1 MRQSSKRLKVI
12 PQTTLRRLRNT
23 PSYFF
28 LLWRWVSWLY
38 ALISLVSIQGK
49 PNLPLAI
56 LLLVITFVQTLAVTL
71 YAPIFQWLLPAL
83 PVLPGMK
90 WVRQPG
96 QRGLTAQR
104 TFWRLR
110 LRPLAADEEDDI
122 LTPLARTRNPYWDI
136 AIYSLDVIICGMVT
150 YFGGYFGT
158 PHYGS
163 SSPFYRYGLSTAL
176 AAALS
181 YRYRG
186 GLAAALGYD
195 LFILLGAFF
204 PPPGS
209 PYYPLLVRDLAG
221 SLLDAP
227 IIAILA
233 AYIASLLASYTRS
246 RRREQDNV
254 RLQKALRHVSEALVQ
269 GAGDRQSLLQ
279 YSAEQM
285 RKGGHFER
293 LLLALV
299 REYGETGDNIRRDDG
314 LTSPARS
321 TPPDAGGRGQAVA
334 PTKGH
339 SETSDNNGKP
349 TGYTEVDMLDI
360 CVEAGFVEPAWPDQ
374 SMVLIEHVLHTKEAY
389 RSFEHLPEREVEAH
403 TGDYGISRLYL
414 PIFRDGR
421 LYLII
426 GAESTRRTPFESKQ
440 EEFLNTTGPQ
450 LVVALENLRLTE
462 QTATL
467 AAEAERGRI
476 AREIH
481 DGVAQLVYMLS
492 LNTETCA
499 ALAHRIAE
507 SSQDEEDR
515 EVLNPLAQRLDTLVK
530 ISKQAL
536 WETRH
541 YMFTLKPLISGS
553 STLTQML
560 TNQLREF
567 ETISGLPA
575 HLEVVGREEDV
586 YGDLSSDS
594 NAHKTAQV
602 GTAIFRITQE
612 ALTNAYKHAEAT
624 EVHVKL
630 RYLPQAVE
638 VEVCDNGKGLMNK
651 IAGRDGIE
659 TKEQQRIYSGHGM
672 RGMRERAEELGGT
685 FEVITMQAGGVGVK
699 ARLPI

>member
-1 MRQSSKRLKVI
+1 MRQSSNTLKVI

-28 LLWRWVSWLY
+28 LLWRWVSWLF
-38 ALISLVSIQGK
+38 ALISLVSIQGR

-56 LLLVITFVQTLAVTL
+56 LLLVITFVQTLVVTL
-71 YAPIFQWLLPAL
+71 YAPIFQFLLPAL
-83 PVLPGMK
+83 PGK
-90 WVRQPG
+90 KRVRQPG
-96 QRGLTAQR
+96 QRGLAAQR

-110 LRPLAADEEDDI
+110 LHSLAADEEGDI

-136 AIYSLDVIICGMVT
+136 AIYSFDVILCGMVT

-158 PHYGS
+158 PHFGS

-176 AAALS
+176 AAALT

-204 PPPGS
+204 PPPGA

-227 IIAILA
+227 LIAILA
-233 AYIASLLASYTRS
+233 AYLASLLESYTRS

-254 RLQKALRHVSEALVQ
+254 RLQKALRHVSEALVR

-299 REYGETGDNIRRDDG
+299 RDTNDINDNSDK
-314 LTSPARS
+314 TM
-321 TPPDAGGRGQAVA
+321 
-334 PTKGH
+334 GH
-339 SETSDNNGKP
+339 PE
-349 TGYTEVDMLDI
+349 LDTY
-360 CVEAGFVEPAWPDQ
+360 VESGFVEPAWPDQ
-374 SMVLIEHVLHTKEAY
+374 SMLHIEHVLHTKEVY
-389 RSFEHLPEREVEAH
+389 RSFEQLSDAEHVD
-403 TGDYGISRLYL
+403 DYGISHLYL

-426 GAESTRRTPFESKQ
+426 GAESTRRTSFESKQ

-450 LVVALENLRLTE
+450 LVVALENMRLTE
-462 QTATL
+462 QTVTL

-507 SSQDEEDR
+507 ASQDEEDQ

-541 YMFTLKPLISGS
+541 YMFTLKPLISGN

-575 HLEVVGREEDV
+575 HLEVVGNEEDV
-586 YGDLSSDS
+586 NGDQSHID
-594 NAHKTAQV
+594 NANSTHKIAQL

-624 EVHVKL
+624 EVQVCL

-638 VEVCDNGKGLMNK
+638 VEICDNGKGLANK
-651 IAGRDGIE
+651 AAGIDLIE
-659 TKEQQRIYSGHGM
+659 TGEQQRIYSGHGM
-672 RGMRERAEELGGT
+672 RGMHERAKELGGT
-685 FEVITMQAGGVGVK
+685 FEATTMPTGGVSVK
-699 ARLPI
+699 ARLPR

>member
-1 MRQSSKRLKVI
+1 MRQSSNTLKAI

-38 ALISLVSIQGK
+38 ALISLVADQGR
-49 PNLPLAI
+49 PNPSLAT
-56 LLLVITFVQTLAVTL
+56 LLLVITFLQTLAVTL
-71 YAPIFQWLLPAL
+71 YAPIFKIFLPT
-83 PVLPGMK
+83 LPGIK
-90 WVRQPG
+90 TLRQLG
-96 QRGLTAQR
+96 QPDSIAKR
-104 TFWRLR
+104 TFWQLR
-110 LRPLAADEEDDI
+110 PRPLAADEEGDI
-122 LTPLARTRNPYWDI
+122 LTPIARTRNPRWDI
-136 AIYSLDVIICGMVT
+136 AIYGIDVIICGMVT
-150 YFGGYFGT
+150 YFGGYFGV
-158 PHYGS
+158 PHFGS
-163 SSPFYRYGLSTAL
+163 SSPFYRYGISTAL

-204 PPPGS
+204 PPPGTL
-209 PYYPLLVRDLAG
+209 YYPLLARDLAG

-227 IIAILA
+227 VIAILA
-233 AYIASLLASYTRS
+233 AYLATLLESYTRS

-254 RLQKALRHVSEALVQ
+254 RLQKSLRHVSETLLT
-269 GAGDRQSLLQ
+269 GASDKRSLLQ

-299 REYGETGDNIRRDDG
+299 GYDHAAT
-314 LTSPARS
+314 
-321 TPPDAGGRGQAVA
+321 V
-334 PTKGH
+334 
-339 SETSDNNGKP
+339 SEQHLQ
-349 TGYTEVDMLDI
+349 LDL
-360 CVEAGFVEPAWPDQ
+360 CVEVGFVGQNWPDTSRLLVEQ
-374 SMVLIEHVLHTKEAY
+374 VMQTGKTYSSFEQHSKEAGTE
-389 RSFEHLPEREVEAH
+389 S
-403 TGDYGISRLYL
+403 YGMSRLYL

-426 GAESTRRTPFESKQ
+426 GAESTRRSEFESKQ
-440 EEFLNTTGPQ
+440 EEFLSTTGPQ
-450 LVVALENLRLTE
+450 LVVALENMRLTE

-507 SSQDEEDR
+507 SSQDEEDQ

-541 YMFTLKPLISGS
+541 YMFTLKPLISGDT
-553 STLTQML
+553 TLTQMVA
-560 TNQLREF
+560 NQLREF
-567 ETISGLPA
+567 ETISGLPV
-575 HLEVVGREEDV
+575 HLEVIGNEEEINEQNEQSIPDN
-586 YGDLSSDS
+586 GT
-594 NAHKTAQV
+594 AHRRALV

-612 ALTNAYKHAEAT
+612 ALTNAYKHAEASQL
-624 EVHVKL
+624 HVQL
-630 RYLPQAVE
+630 RHLPQAVE
-638 VEVCDNGKGLMNK
+638 VEICDNGKG
-651 IAGRDGIE
+651 IVA
-659 TKEQQRIYSGHGM
+659 KELINSPTATTTGQQRIYSGHGM

-685 FEVITMQAGGVGVK
+685 FAINTLPTGGVSIQ
-699 ARLPI
+699 ARIPR

>member
-1 MRQSSKRLKVI
+1 MRQSSKTLKAI

-38 ALISLVSIQGK
+38 ALISLVADQGR
-49 PNLPLAI
+49 PNPSLAT
-56 LLLVITFVQTLAVTL
+56 LLLVITFLQTLVVTL
-71 YAPIFQWLLPAL
+71 YAPIFKIFLPT
-83 PVLPGMK
+83 LPGIK
-90 WVRQPG
+90 TLRQLG
-96 QRGLTAQR
+96 QRDSTAQR
-104 TFWRLR
+104 TFWQLR
-110 LRPLAADEEDDI
+110 PRPLAADEEGDI
-122 LTPLARTRNPYWDI
+122 LTPIARTRNPKWDI
-136 AIYSLDVIICGMVT
+136 AIYGIDVVICGMVT
-150 YFGGYFGT
+150 YFGGYFGV
-158 PHYGS
+158 PHFGS

-186 GLAAALGYD
+186 GLAAAFGYD
-195 LFILLGAFF
+195 IFILLGAFF
-204 PPPGS
+204 PPPGTL
-209 PYYPLLVRDLAG
+209 YYPLLARDLAG

-227 IIAILA
+227 VIAILA
-233 AYIASLLASYTRS
+233 AYLASLLESYTRS

-254 RLQKALRHVSEALVQ
+254 RLQKALRHVSETLLT
-269 GAGDRQSLLQ
+269 GASDKLSLLQ

-299 REYGETGDNIRRDDG
+299 SYDNTAATVSEPHPQLDLRVESGFVGQNWPDTSRLLLEQVIQTGKIY
-314 LTSPARS
+314 SSFEQHSKEAR
-321 TPPDAGGRGQAVA
+321 
-334 PTKGH
+334 
-339 SETSDNNGKP
+339 
-349 TGYTEVDMLDI
+349 EVDAD
-360 CVEAGFVEPAWPDQ
+360 
-374 SMVLIEHVLHTKEAY
+374 S
-389 RSFEHLPEREVEAH
+389 
-403 TGDYGISRLYL
+403 YGMSRLYL
-414 PIFRDGR
+414 PIFLDGR

-426 GAESTRRTPFESKQ
+426 GAESTRRTAFESKQ
-440 EEFLNTTGPQ
+440 EEFLSTTGPQ
-450 LVVALENLRLTE
+450 LVVALENMRLTE
-462 QTATL
+462 QTAAL

-507 SSQDEEDR
+507 SSQDEEDQ

-541 YMFTLKPLISGS
+541 YMFTLKPLISGDT
-553 STLTQML
+553 TLTQML

-567 ETISGLPA
+567 ETISGLPVR
-575 HLEVVGREEDV
+575 LEVVGNEEEVNEQSTPDNGTV
-586 YGDLSSDS
+586 HRRAL
-594 NAHKTAQV
+594 V

-612 ALTNAYKHAEAT
+612 ALTNAYKHAEASQL
-624 EVHVKL
+624 HVQL
-630 RYLPQAVE
+630 RHLPQAVE
-638 VEVCDNGKGLMNK
+638 VEICDNGKGLDNRRGRC
-651 IAGRDGIE
+651 IALHHPPDARPTADLSALPSTTTG
-659 TKEQQRIYSGHGM
+659 QQRIYSGHGM

-685 FEVITMQAGGVGVK
+685 FAINTLPTGGVSIQ
-699 ARLPI
+699 ARIPR